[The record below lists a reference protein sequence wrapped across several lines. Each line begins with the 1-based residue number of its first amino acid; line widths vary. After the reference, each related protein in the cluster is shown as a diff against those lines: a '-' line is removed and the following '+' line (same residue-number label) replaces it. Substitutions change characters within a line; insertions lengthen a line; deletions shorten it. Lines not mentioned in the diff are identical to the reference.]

1 MKKKIICLVAIIC
14 LCLLCASDR
23 TQAEGQPAKATPAVT
38 PGVAAKTIDAPPRG
52 MVFDPIGDEEAALPE
67 MRDLPVP
74 PRMKK
79 SARQYTGIIKNK
91 TGYDVA
97 IPSRNSGATLTIPA
111 KGWTEYI
118 SWDKNFDLTV
128 YQEGKPFYCLQIMSH
143 PREYAYMCKKYD
155 FIAEI
160 VKPVAAPAK
169 KPKPVRKKKRL
180 KRKPKSE
187 GVEALG

>member
-1 MKKKIICLVAIIC
+1 MKEKIICLVAIIC

-23 TQAEGQPAKATPAVT
+23 TQAESQPPKATPVVT
-38 PGVAAKTIDAPPRG
+38 PGVAAKTIDAPSRG
-52 MVFDPIGDEEAALPE
+52 VIFDPIGEAEAALPE
-67 MRDLPVP
+67 MGDLPVP

-111 KGWTEYI
+111 RGWTEYI

-128 YQEGKPFYCLQIMSH
+128 YQDGQPFYCLQIMSH

-160 VKPVAAPAK
+160 SKAEPAK
-169 KPKPVRKKKRL
+169 SYRPGRKL
-180 KRKPKSE
+180 KRRVKKTAKRATGAESS
-187 GVEALG
+187 G

>member
-1 MKKKIICLVAIIC
+1 MKEKIICLVAIIC
-14 LCLLCASDR
+14 LGLLCASDR
-23 TQAEGQPAKATPAVT
+23 TQADSQPPKATPAVN
-38 PGVAAKTIDAPPRG
+38 PGVAAKTIDVQQRG
-52 MVFDPIGDEEAALPE
+52 VVFDPIGEEEAALPE
-67 MRDLPVP
+67 MGDLPVP

-97 IPSRNSGATLTIPA
+97 IPSRNSGATLAIPA
-111 KGWTEYI
+111 RGWTEYI

-128 YQEGKPFYCLQIMSH
+128 YQDGKPFYCLQIMSH

-169 KPKPVRKKKRL
+169 KHKPVRKKKRL

-187 GVEALG
+187 GVEAFG